1 MKQLLEQV
9 GGQFLGLEKGHDA
22 IGLCRGWEIA
32 PPRPPPREQR
42 KGHRA
47 RQLGLKPRV

>member
-32 PPRPPPREQR
+32 PPAPHQENRE
-42 KGHRA
+42 KVIGP
-47 RQLGLKPRV
+47 GS